1 MTCVPYDADEVLQGA
16 RIVKYVEDRW
26 EIYVCVEKDGKHYVL
41 VASAELDP
49 GNSIVAMLLGPD
61 CEHSSTIESDELKDW
76 WKESLSPD
84 VIKITRWCWGE
95 KKA

>member
-1 MTCVPYDADEVLQGA
+1 MTCVPHDPYEILEDA
-16 RIVKYVEDRW
+16 RIVKYDGERW
-26 EIYVCVEKDGKHYVL
+26 EVYLCVEKDGKHYVL

-61 CEHSSTIESDELKDW
+61 CEHSSTIESDKLKDW

-84 VIKITRWCWGE
+84 VIKIARWCWGE